1 MDNVREWHKPRPN
14 QAGQTALVDGRG
26 GDRPGS
32 QPLLVH
38 LHHSMIGTLAVGK
51 FPMAIVSSH
60 SPDELAQ
67 KSRKSAS
74 SLSPAAPDGPQDFP
88 QAADGVQPTLPDSVP
103 TPSLVRGGEQQASD
117 AIAPED
123 SLRPQRLQD
132 YIGQSALK
140 EVLDIAIK
148 AAQSRKEPL
157 DHLLLYGPPGL
168 GKTTMALIL
177 AQEMGVSCKITT
189 APALERPRDIAGL
202 LVNLKPGDVLFIDE
216 IHRLPRVTEEI
227 LYPAMEDAR
236 LDITIGKGQAARTR
250 SIPLCD
256 FTLVGATTRVGA
268 LTSPLRDRFGL
279 IQRLRFYEVEELT
292 QIVQRTAEV
301 LKTPIEPAGAQE
313 IARRARGTPRIAN
326 RLLRRVRDYMEV
338 KAAGPITEAIAAEAL
353 ELFNVDPCGLD
364 WTDRRLLSVMIENFN
379 GGPVGLDTMAASTGE
394 DPQTIE
400 EVYEPYLMQI
410 GYLQRTPRGR
420 VVTAAARRHL
430 GYDEGAGSGE
440 GNQMTLI

>member
-1 MDNVREWHKPRPN
+1 
-14 QAGQTALVDGRG
+14 
-26 GDRPGS
+26 
-32 QPLLVH
+32 
-38 LHHSMIGTLAVGK
+38 
-51 FPMAIVSSH
+51 MAIVSSH
-60 SPDELAQ
+60 ASDDSAKPKRAKPKPTSQSAPAAAVDEAALQ
-67 KSRKSAS
+67 PLL
-74 SLSPAAPDGPQDFP
+74 SLVKGGEVQPEDIQPAAP
-88 QAADGVQPTLPDSVP
+88 QAELSATPGVL
-103 TPSLVRGGEQQASD
+103 A
-117 AIAPED
+117 AED
-123 SLRPQRLQD
+123 SLRPQRLHD
-132 YIGQSALK
+132 YIGQAALK
-140 EVLDIAIK
+140 EVLNIAIK
-148 AAQSRKEPL
+148 AAQSRQEPL

-177 AQEMGVSCKITT
+177 AQEMGVTCKITT

-236 LDITIGKGQAARTR
+236 LDITIGKGQSARTR
-250 SIPLCD
+250 SIPLCP

-279 IQRLRFYEVEELT
+279 IQRLRFYEIEELT
-292 QIVQRTAEV
+292 PIVLRTAEV
-301 LKTPIEPAGAQE
+301 LKTPIEPAGAAE

-326 RLLRRVRDYMEV
+326 RLLRRVRDYVEV
-338 KAAGPITEAIAAEAL
+338 KAAGPITAALAAEAL

-364 WTDRRLLSVMIENFN
+364 WTDRRLLSVMVENFG

-400 EVYEPYLMQI
+400 EVYEPYLLQI

-420 VVTAAARRHL
+420 VVTPAARRHL
-430 GYDEGAGSGE
+430 GYAAAPDDNS
-440 GNQMTLI
+440 QMTLL